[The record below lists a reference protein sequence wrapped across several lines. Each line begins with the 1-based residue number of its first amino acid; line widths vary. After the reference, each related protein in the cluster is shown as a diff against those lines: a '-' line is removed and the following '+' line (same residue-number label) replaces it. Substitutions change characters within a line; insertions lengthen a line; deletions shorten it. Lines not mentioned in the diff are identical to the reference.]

1 MIEYIDLYKKF
12 DVPVLAGVNLTIA
25 DGETLGVVGPSGTG
39 KSVLL
44 KTTIGLIKPDS
55 GDVKVDGVSVLA
67 DAKVLEQIRQKV
79 GYVFQY
85 AALFDSMTVFQN
97 VAQGLRDDLQK
108 EVGQQEVLK
117 RVCGALDDVNLDP
130 FVVLNKLPAELSG
143 GMRKRVGLARAIV
156 GQPRILLY
164 DEPVTGLD
172 PVNTATVEH
181 LIRDIREKMHVTS
194 IVVTH
199 DIEGALHICDRI
211 ALLDHG
217 RIRFVGTPDEF
228 RPQRRAAGEGIRRPQ
243 GGRRRGPC
251 HHGRLAARKEKGH
264 EPDDRK
270 AQPTQARKQQRG
282 AAAAARRPAP
292 STARPRWGCSSSAAS
307 PAS

>member
-1 MIEYIDLYKKF
+1 MIEYIDVYKKF
-12 DVPVLAGVNLTIA
+12 DLPVLSGVTLTVE
-25 DGETLGVVGPSGTG
+25 DGETLGIVGPSGTG

-44 KTTIGLIKPDS
+44 KTTLGLIVPDH
-55 GDVKVDGVSVLA
+55 GDVRVDGVFVLR
-67 DAKVLEQIRQKV
+67 DRRTLEEIRQKV

-108 EVGQQEVLK
+108 QIGQREVLA
-117 RVCGALDDVNLDP
+117 RVCGALEDVNLEP
-130 FVVLNKLPAELSG
+130 FLVLNKLPAELSG

-181 LIRDIREKMHVTS
+181 LIRDIRGKMKVTS
-194 IVVTH
+194 VLVTH
-199 DIEGALHICDRI
+199 DIEGALHVCDRI

-217 RIRFVGTPDEF
+217 KIRFVGTPNQF
-228 RPQRRAAGEGIRRPQ
+228 RASTDTLVNAF
-243 GGRRRGPC
+243 
-251 HHGRLAARKEKGH
+251 A
-264 EPDDRK
+264 DRE
-270 AQPTQARKQQRG
+270 
-282 AAAAARRPAP
+282 AAAAAALAIMEE
-292 STARPRWGCSSSAAS
+292 T
-307 PAS
+307 

>member
-1 MIEYIDLYKKF
+1 MIEYIDVYKKF
-12 DVPVLAGVNLTIA
+12 DLPVLSGVTLTVE
-25 DGETLGVVGPSGTG
+25 DGETLGIVGPSGTG

-44 KTTIGLIKPDS
+44 KTTLGLIVPDH
-55 GDVKVDGVSVLA
+55 GDVRVDGVFVLR
-67 DAKVLEQIRQKV
+67 DRRTLEEIRQKV

-108 EVGQQEVLK
+108 QIGQREVLS
-117 RVCGALDDVNLDP
+117 RVCGALEDVNLEP
-130 FVVLNKLPAELSG
+130 SLVLNKLPAELSG

-181 LIRDIREKMHVTS
+181 LIRDIRGKMKVTS
-194 IVVTH
+194 VLVTH
-199 DIEGALHICDRI
+199 DIEGALHVCDRI

-217 RIRFVGTPDEF
+217 KIRFVGTPNQF
-228 RPQRRAAGEGIRRPQ
+228 RASTDTLVNAF
-243 GGRRRGPC
+243 
-251 HHGRLAARKEKGH
+251 A
-264 EPDDRK
+264 DRE
-270 AQPTQARKQQRG
+270 
-282 AAAAARRPAP
+282 AAAAAALAIMEE
-292 STARPRWGCSSSAAS
+292 T
-307 PAS
+307 

>member
-181 LIRDIREKMHVTS
+181 LISDIREKMHVTS

-228 RPQRRAAGEGIRRPQ
+228 RRSAEPLVKAFAD
-243 GGRRRGPC
+243 
-251 HHGRLAARKEKGH
+251 RKE
-264 EPDDRK
+264 
-270 AQPTQARKQQRG
+270 
-282 AAAAARRPAP
+282 AAAAALAIMED
-292 STARPRWGCSSSAAS
+292 
-307 PAS
+307 